1 MKKSPAEQ
9 ENIKW
14 TYWSELSFFRE
25 SVNAEETGSEMP
37 WSNQD
42 IPYLSVYNEHFFP
55 AEKAPKLRCAL
66 YKESFVL
73 D

>member
-14 TYWSELSFFRE
+14 TYWSDLSLLRE
-25 SVNAEETGSEMP
+25 SVNAEETGSDVQ

-42 IPYLSVYNEHFFP
+42 VGKPINNKF
-55 AEKAPKLRCAL
+55 
-66 YKESFVL
+66 
-73 D
+73 